1 MRSVVAKDNMK
12 KACPERSRRVDWSI
26 KTDSSTPLRSDRND
40 GGVCVPLGMTIHQ
53 IARDRASGFS
63 LAEVLTALMIGS
75 MVLVAVLGI
84 YGRAERS
91 AAAVTRKLDS
101 LRLPSEILQ
110 RIAEDLDGI
119 MSEGSDTKITI
130 ENKIKNGF
138 RTARLTITRTL
149 TDSRNNER
157 TLKKIIWQSSYDY
170 ESDIGGLAL
179 YRSHSGIELEDK
191 LLDKNKEDWER
202 ELFVPICTGITFFQ
216 IRVPRGETFVDRW
229 TADSLPPGVEVAVSF
244 AEPLKRVDGTLDVPN
259 EEKITRTIAVD
270 RTRKIR
276 FSIEKKELDEDELT
290 EEASAP
296 FSGGRKLPSD
306 APKKTEEVKR

>member
-1 MRSVVAKDNMK
+1 MGIVKESTTIGFLIVTRSVGAKDNMK
-12 KACPERSRRVDWSI
+12 KAFGTSRA
-26 KTDSSTPLRSDRND
+26 PL
-40 GGVCVPLGMTIHQ
+40 
-53 IARDRASGFS
+53 GFS
-63 LAEVLTALMIGS
+63 LAEVLTALVIGA
-75 MVLVAVLGI
+75 MVLVAVLVI

-91 AAAVTRKLDS
+91 AAAVTRRLDS

-119 MSEGSDTKITI
+119 MSEGSSTKITI

-138 RTARLTITRTL
+138 RTARLTITRTI
-149 TDSRNNER
+149 TDSRNNEQ
-157 TLKKIIWQSSYDY
+157 TLEKIIWQSNYDY
-170 ESDIGGLAL
+170 ESSIGGLAL

-216 IRVPRGETFVDRW
+216 IRIPRGDTFVDIW
-229 TADSLPPGVEVAVSF
+229 TASSLPPGVEVAISF
-244 AEPLKRVDGTLDVPN
+244 AEPFKKVDGTLDVPD

-276 FSIEKKELDEDELT
+276 FAVEKKEFDEDELT
-290 EEASAP
+290 EQASAP
-296 FSGGRKLPSD
+296 FSDDKTSLPEG
-306 APKKTEEVKR
+306 PKRTREVKR

>member
-1 MRSVVAKDNMK
+1 LGIIEESTVIGVLIVMRSVGAKHNMK
-12 KACPERSRRVDWSI
+12 KAFGTSRTS
-26 KTDSSTPLRSDRND
+26 L
-40 GGVCVPLGMTIHQ
+40 
-53 IARDRASGFS
+53 GFS

-119 MSEGSDTKITI
+119 MSDGSGTKITI

-138 RTARLTITRTL
+138 RTARLTITRTI
-149 TDSRNNER
+149 TDSRNNEQ
-157 TLKKIIWQSSYDY
+157 TLKKIIWQSNYDY
-170 ESDIGGLAL
+170 ESDIGGLTL

-191 LLDKNKEDWER
+191 LLDKNKEDWDR

-216 IRVPRGETFVDRW
+216 IRVPRGETFMDRW
-229 TADSLPPGVEVAVSF
+229 TASSLPPGVEVAISF
-244 AEPLKRVDGTLDVPN
+244 AGPFKKVDGTLDVPD
-259 EEKITRTIAVD
+259 EEKITRTMAVD

-276 FSIEKKELDEDELT
+276 FAIGKKEFDEDELT

-296 FSGGRKLPSD
+296 FSDDNTSLPEST
-306 APKKTEEVKR
+306 KRTREVKR